1 MPARHLALLLTF
13 FAAFAAASAS
23 ERDSSDAHGDRAAL
37 TAAMAHH
44 RLRGDR
50 LPTHHIAADA
60 GVAQHRRFVIHD
72 GIGYGI
78 ALGTLVDVEGRGWL
92 PCPATVTAYTPRRE
106 ECDEDPDVTATGTD
120 AFRLA
125 GIAADPRAIAYR
137 TVLRVP
143 GYGEAPVDDTGGAM
157 RQSWERGT
165 VHLDLRI
172 PRRAPD
178 GRWRSEDECVRIARE
193 HGVRQKTVLIAMN

>member
-1 MPARHLALLLTF
+1 MPARPLALLLLTLLS
-13 FAAFAAASAS
+13 AASAS
-23 ERDSSDAHGDRAAL
+23 EDATGAAYGDRAAL
-37 TAAMAHH
+37 SSAIAHH

-50 LPTHHIAADA
+50 LPARHIAADA
-60 GVAQHRRFVIHD
+60 AVARHRRFVVHD
-72 GIGYGI
+72 GIGYGL

-92 PCPATVTAYTPRRE
+92 PCPATITAYTPRRE

-120 AFRLA
+120 AFRQA